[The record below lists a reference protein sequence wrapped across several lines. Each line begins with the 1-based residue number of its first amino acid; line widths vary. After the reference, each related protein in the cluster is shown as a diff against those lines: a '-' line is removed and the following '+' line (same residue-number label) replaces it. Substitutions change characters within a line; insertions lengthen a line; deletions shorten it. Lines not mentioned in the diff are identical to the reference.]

1 MLTDISDKGYAIILV
16 SSGAIAVDATTLRKE
31 TRPTALRCKQ
41 PAAAVS
47 QGRIMFLHDRFFRE
61 YDKTIA
67 QILLRG
73 EDIERADQKKNP
85 VNTFEI
91 LLQMGVIPIVNENDS
106 VSHTEIG
113 SKEQLFSDNDCLS
126 AFVAV
131 LCHAEKLIILSD
143 IDGVYDSDPAPIPPP
158 NAF

>member
-1 MLTDISDKGYAIILV
+1 
-16 SSGAIAVDATTLRKE
+16 
-31 TRPTALRCKQ
+31 
-41 PAAAVS
+41 
-47 QGRIMFLHDRFFRE
+47 MFLHDRFFGE

-67 QILLRG
+67 QILLSG
-73 EDIERADQKKNP
+73 EDIERADQKENP

-106 VSHTEIG
+106 VSNTEIG